1 MIRLKD
7 LIPRDFMGALVQL
20 CQVHGPKFGHPHQ
33 HAGGAAQHQIGA
45 PDLGP
50 RAACFH
56 AARNDYR
63 IGEAM
68 RARFR
73 QQGLFQPRRR
83 DKEDPKIGQFASSPS
98 VEAKNIAWLTA
109 ELT

>member
-1 MIRLKD
+1 
-7 LIPRDFMGALVQL
+7 
-20 CQVHGPKFGHPHQ
+20 
-33 HAGGAAQHQIGA
+33 
-45 PDLGP
+45 
-50 RAACFH
+50 
-56 AARNDYR
+56 
-63 IGEAM
+63 M